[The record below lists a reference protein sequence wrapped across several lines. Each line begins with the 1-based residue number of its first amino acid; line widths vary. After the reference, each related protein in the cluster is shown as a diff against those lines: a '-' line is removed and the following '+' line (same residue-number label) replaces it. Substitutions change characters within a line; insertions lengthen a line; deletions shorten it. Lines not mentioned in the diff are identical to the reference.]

1 MFEIVRDRRKTLIK
15 EKEKRKMRKSQTTTT
30 NHLLTFTFLYRK
42 IYLLLETHIEK
53 LSLYCYI
60 CVIDFPG
67 GKLLEMQ

>member
-1 MFEIVRDRRKTLIK
+1 
-15 EKEKRKMRKSQTTTT
+15 MRKSQTTTT
-30 NHLLTFTFLYRK
+30 NHLLTFTFLYKK

>member
-1 MFEIVRDRRKTLIK
+1 MLSLRDRRKTLTK
-15 EKEKRKMRKSQTTTT
+15 EKEKRKMRKNQTTT
-30 NHLLTFTFLYRK
+30 NHLFTFTFLYRK